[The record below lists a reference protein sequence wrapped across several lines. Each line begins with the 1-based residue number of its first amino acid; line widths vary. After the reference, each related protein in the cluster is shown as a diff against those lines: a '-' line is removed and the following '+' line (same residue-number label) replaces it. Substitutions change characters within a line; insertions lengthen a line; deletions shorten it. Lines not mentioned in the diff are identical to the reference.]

1 MIINNIKT
9 LNILGVNV
17 SNLTDENFLECIKTS
32 IVNNR
37 NLRIGYANA
46 DTLNKSYEDANLRNI
61 INSFDLVHPDGTGV
75 YLASRFLYQ
84 NGGLEKRLTG
94 SDFYSIL
101 IKESIRYDWSFFFFG
116 HTIDTLN
123 EIKRLHPELNIAG
136 LHGGYEISNSEV
148 INKINEANPDIII
161 IGLSCPVQEK
171 WVFENSHLIKHKVI
185 LCTGDGIKVFA
196 GKKIRGPV
204 FMRKI
209 GLEWFIRYL
218 TNPVS
223 NFKRYI
229 IGVPVFIFRVF
240 KEKLKT
246 N

>member
-1 MIINNIKT
+1 MKANKIDT
-9 LNILGVNV
+9 LNIFGVKV
-17 SNLTDENFLECIKTS
+17 SKLTDVTFLECIK
-32 IVNNR
+32 ICIAENR

-46 DTLNKSYEDANLRNI
+46 DTLNKSYDDANLRNI
-61 INSFDLVHPDGTGV
+61 LNSFDIVHPDGIGV

-84 NGGLEKRLTG
+84 NDGLEKRLTG

-101 IKESIRYDWSFFFFG
+101 IKESTRNNWSFFFFG

-136 LHGGYEISNSEV
+136 LHGGYEFSNSEV
-148 INKINEANPDIII
+148 INKINAANPDIII
-161 IGLSCPVQEK
+161 VGLSCPVQEK
-171 WVFENSHLIKHKVI
+171 WVFENSYLLKYKVI

-204 FMRKI
+204 FMRKM
-209 GLEWFIRYL
+209 GLEWSIRYL

-229 IGVPVFIFRVF
+229 IGVPVFIFRIL
-240 KEKLKT
+240 KENLKT